1 MLFSRT
7 LLTNIRAFS
16 TYSIYMRYGGML
28 HYSVAQN
35 KMTGLISENLKWYCM
50 NFIRITLSCV
60 FMTGAFGNLGTAG
73 CGNVI
78 TPKWSDRHFFL
89 TAGLPSVG
97 MRTSI
102 HSSQTFFFTR
112 VAVPVSR
119 QMILSKTGR
128 SICRY
133 YNVSVTVT
141 NRYPLLPGIQGCV
154 RLIPILSI

>member
-1 MLFSRT
+1 
-7 LLTNIRAFS
+7 
-16 TYSIYMRYGGML
+16 ML
-28 HYSVAQN
+28 HYSVTQN

-60 FMTGAFGNLGTAG
+60 FMTRAFGNLGTARY
-73 CGNVI
+73 GNVI

-141 NRYPLLPGIQGCV
+141 SRYPLPARYSALDWY
-154 RLIPILSI
+154 LSCQYNGSADRRRVKIETSNSKIKAWL